1 MGSHKGANRE
11 LLEVYSNLQ
20 TGPLPG
26 PPGSYSSG
34 LSAHKFNQIKQLSLL
49 FQQTSTVERRSC
61 VVYAQDNNSLPVWS
75 IFCHQLTNSY
85 LHQFSTI
92 FGGNCIRL
100 TVSSFDSQANQSNQ
114 SSIQREILMPS
125 PEVIDLTLSDDEIQP
140 DPIRSDQ
147 GTSMPTQATNQFRT
161 SSSTPPTSGI
171 NRTRRILPV
180 IQGTFAAIERAE
192 NYLPL
197 QPFFNNTHFGQT
209 LINCIHNQHRIGIPD
224 EYFVETCIN
233 TYTQNGF
240 VTKEFVKIDE
250 DSHTQDYTIIY
261 IKFQGQ
267 TPPFSTHNR
276 DIFERLL
283 PTPFPQVGD
292 ILTEEEDSE
301 SEQELIA

>member
-1 MGSHKGANRE
+1 MLYQRE
-11 LLEVYSNLQ
+11 L
-20 TGPLPG
+20 
-26 PPGSYSSG
+26 
-34 LSAHKFNQIKQLSLL
+34 
-49 FQQTSTVERRSC
+49 
-61 VVYAQDNNSLPVWS
+61 
-75 IFCHQLTNSY
+75 
-85 LHQFSTI
+85 
-92 FGGNCIRL
+92 
-100 TVSSFDSQANQSNQ
+100 
-114 SSIQREILMPS
+114 LMPS
-125 PEVIDLTLSDDEIQP
+125 PEVIDLSLSDDEFQP

-147 GTSMPTQATNQFRT
+147 GPPTPTQATNQFRT

-209 LINCIHNQHRIGIPD
+209 LINCIHNQPRIGIPD

-233 TYTQNGF
+233 TYTQNRF
-240 VTKEFVKIDE
+240 VTKEFVKIDK
-250 DSHTQDYTIIY
+250 DSKTQDYTIFY

-267 TPPFSTHNR
+267 TPPFSTHNQ

-283 PTPFPQVGD
+283 PTPFPQVGV
-292 ILTEEEDSE
+292 ILTEEEVSE